1 MDGWMD
7 GSIVSRYRKMEGR
20 KECCYALLIQYHVK
34 NYSDFDS
41 EYIYYSFANCCNFVP
56 FN

>member
-1 MDGWMD
+1 MDEWMD

-41 EYIYYSFANCCNFVP
+41 HYIYYSFANCCNFVP